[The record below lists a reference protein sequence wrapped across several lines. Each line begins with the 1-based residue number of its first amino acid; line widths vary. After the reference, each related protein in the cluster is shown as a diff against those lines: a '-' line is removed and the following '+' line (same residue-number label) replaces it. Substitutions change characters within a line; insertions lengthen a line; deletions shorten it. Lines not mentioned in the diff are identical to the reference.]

1 MEYSRKH
8 AKYIQKYPENK
19 ENVQKMSKNMSKKY
33 QKNAKIL
40 GNLGQRRPNIKP
52 HIWLPQKKCYSKNVR
67 LGLKTLIMV
76 SLWPENFSQP
86 KFSDEPKNQQ
96 FHWLVL

>member
-33 QKNAKIL
+33 PKNIKNL
-40 GNLGQRRPNIKP
+40 GNLGKRRPNIKS
-52 HIWLPQKKCYSKNVR
+52 HIWLPKKKCYSKNVR

-76 SLWPENFSQP
+76 SLWPEFFSQP

>member
-33 QKNAKIL
+33 QKNVKKSWKSWKKTAEHKI
-40 GNLGQRRPNIKP
+40 P
-52 HIWLPQKKCYSKNVR
+52 HMASKKKCYSKNVR

-76 SLWPENFSQP
+76 SLWPENFPQP